1 MNDLITNKPA
11 ELTSSSVGGGKKA
24 LLLALTVALALVAP
38 RVAAAADLSVGDA
51 APEFTLKGTDGT
63 QHKLSEY
70 KGKQAVVLAW
80 FPRAFTP
87 G

>member
-1 MNDLITNKPA
+1 MNGLIPNKRA
-11 ELTSSSVGGGKKA
+11 EIGLSATGGVKKV
-24 LLLALTVALALVAP
+24 LMLAFTVALALVVP
-38 RVAAAADLSVGDA
+38 RIGAAADLSVGDA
-51 APEFTLKGTDGT
+51 APDFTLKGTDGT
-63 QHKLSEY
+63 QHQLSDY